1 MKDQLNN
8 TPLVDMAAYKAS
20 SAFTHGILFA
30 DVEKSAAS
38 IGMTA
43 DEANAWL
50 KYMHEV
56 DWTFTDGGKVN
67 CRNFRRSLRMWHK
80 TEARISERGE
90 SKREAK
96 AEQKR
101 REAEEAE
108 KQRLKSAAMD
118 PGSWELCKERCAFAK
133 EPMGCAFGMKIPPS
147 AFARPIPPQEC
158 PKFKPKEVAA

>member
-1 MKDQLNN
+1 M
-8 TPLVDMAAYKAS
+8 TSEVDKALMEAWDRGIIRQDLMQAAVK
-20 SAFTHGILFA
+20 
-30 DVEKSAAS
+30 
-38 IGMTA
+38 IGMTDA
-43 DEANAWL
+43 ELEAWL
-50 KYMHEV
+50 KYMSEV

-80 TEARISERGE
+80 TEARISERGS

>member
-1 MKDQLNN
+1 M
-8 TPLVDMAAYKAS
+8 TSEVDKALMEAWERGIIRQDLMQAAVK
-20 SAFTHGILFA
+20 
-30 DVEKSAAS
+30 
-38 IGMTA
+38 IGMTDA
-43 DEANAWL
+43 ELEAWL
-50 KYMHEV
+50 KYMSEV

-80 TEARISERGE
+80 TEARISERVG
-90 SKREAK
+90 SRREAK

-118 PGSWELCKERCAFAK
+118 PGAWELCKERCAFAK

>member
-1 MKDQLNN
+1 M
-8 TPLVDMAAYKAS
+8 TSEVDKALME
-20 SAFTHGILFA
+20 AWDRGILRTDLRNA
-30 DVEKSAAS
+30 AAS

-80 TEARISERGE
+80 TEARISERGDF
-90 SKREAK
+90 KREAK

-133 EPMGCAFGMKIPPS
+133 EPMGCAYGMKIPPS